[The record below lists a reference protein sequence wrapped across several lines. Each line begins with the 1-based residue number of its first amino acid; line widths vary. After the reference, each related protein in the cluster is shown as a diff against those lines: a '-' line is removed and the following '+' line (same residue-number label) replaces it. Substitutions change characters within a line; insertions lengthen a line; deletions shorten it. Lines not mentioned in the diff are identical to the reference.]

1 MSLSKENITKIA
13 RLARVSVSE
22 ADKDYFM
29 AQLNGILKWIEQL
42 QEVNTD
48 GVPQLLSVSDM
59 KLPWRADVVSD
70 GGIQEKV
77 LKNAP
82 QSDYGC
88 FVVPKVIDQG

>member
-13 RLARVSVSE
+13 KLARIHVEESE
-22 ADKDYFM
+22 KDYLVG
-29 AQLNGILKWIEQL
+29 QLNGILKWIEQL

-48 GVPQLLSVSDM
+48 GVPQLLSVSAM
-59 KLPWRADVVSD
+59 KLPWREDVVSD

>member
-1 MSLSKENITKIA
+1 
-13 RLARVSVSE
+13 
-22 ADKDYFM
+22 
-29 AQLNGILKWIEQL
+29 
-42 QEVNTD
+42 
-48 GVPQLLSVSDM
+48 M
-59 KLPWRADVVSD
+59 KLPWREDVVSD